1 MKYMKKK
8 YIEIDQVTALLS
20 ELMEDYSIEEIAVKV
35 NRSFA
40 TVYNW
45 ARGKNVPSK
54 GDWQLLLKIA
64 EGKE

>member
-1 MKYMKKK
+1 MRKK

-45 ARGKNVPSK
+45 TRGRNAPSK